1 MLLREKTNCSVSLT
15 SAGSIKDQKPV
26 PPETK
31 IKGNVKRDMEQCGIM
46 QGKETACFQKE
57 STVSFITCYC
67 EFKIKTICWVAKKLS
82 L

>member
-1 MLLREKTNCSVSLT
+1 
-15 SAGSIKDQKPV
+15 
-26 PPETK
+26 
-31 IKGNVKRDMEQCGIM
+31 MEQCGIM

-57 STVSFITCYC
+57 STVSFVTCYC